1 MVSNKISEGS
11 KTFEDAGR
19 FLMVELLLWPQVDDG
34 VKNPWFTV
42 DWFTEKI
49 LPMVHKS
56 IKKRTPHKQKMVGSL
71 NCLRVLYN
79 GGAIE
84 KTINA
89 RIITGK
95 RMKEEDILLSTDQQ
109 KEISDGKKL
118 RANSLRR
125 LTVGEPQGID
135 YWINSARTDRYDK
148 HIQKSWDDLMKLL
161 SEDVKIAKDEG
172 MTSEEFYKMKGWI

>member
-1 MVSNKISEGS
+1 MTSNKISEGS

-49 LPMVHKS
+49 LPLVHKS
-56 IKKRTPHKQKMVGSL
+56 IKKRSPRKQKMVSSL
-71 NCLRVLYN
+71 NCLRVLNN

-89 RIITGK
+89 RIITSK
-95 RMKEEDILLSTDQQ
+95 RMEEEDILLSTDQQ
-109 KEISDGKKL
+109 KRISDGEKI

-125 LTVGEPQGID
+125 LTVGESQDIG
-135 YWINSARTDRYDK
+135 YWDNSARTDRYDK

-161 SEDVKIAKDEG
+161 SEDVKIAKSKG
-172 MTSEEFYKMKGWI
+172 MTGEEYYKMKEWI

>member
-1 MVSNKISEGS
+1 MVSNKISEGN
-11 KTFEDAGR
+11 KTFEDAGK
-19 FLMVELLLWPQVDDG
+19 FLMVELLLWPQVDG
-34 VKNPWFTV
+34 TVKNSWFTV

-49 LPMVHKS
+49 LPLIHKS
-56 IKKRTPHKQKMVGSL
+56 IKKRNPHKQKMVSSL

-89 RIITGK
+89 RIITSK
-95 RMKEEDILLSTDQQ
+95 RMEEEDILLSTDQQ
-109 KEISDGKKL
+109 KKISDGKKI

-125 LTVGEPQGID
+125 LTVGKPQDID
-135 YWINSARTDRYDK
+135 YWDNSARTDRYDK

-161 SEDVKIAKDEG
+161 SEDVKIAKSKG
-172 MTSEEFYKMKGWI
+172 MTGEEYYKMKEWI